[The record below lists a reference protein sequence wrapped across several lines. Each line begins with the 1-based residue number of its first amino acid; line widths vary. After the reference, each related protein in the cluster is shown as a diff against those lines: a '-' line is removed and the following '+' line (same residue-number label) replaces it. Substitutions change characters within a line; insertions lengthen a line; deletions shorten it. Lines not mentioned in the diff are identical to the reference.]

1 MRPRRLHGYSGGAF
15 GEGETINYF
24 VTGATGFVG
33 RHLVEQLL
41 KREGTVYALVREGS
55 RGRLDALGERLGAGN
70 RLVAVPGDLSKPAL
84 GIESLDAPIEHVF
97 HLAAVYD
104 MEADEET
111 SRRANVDGT
120 RHVVE
125 WANAQGVGLFH
136 HTSSIAVA
144 GRYEGLFREDM
155 FDEGQKLDHPY
166 FATKWESE
174 RIVREELTVP
184 FRVYRPGIVIGHSE
198 TGVID
203 KADGPYYYFKLLQKL
218 RNALPQW
225 FPLAG
230 PEGGRANLVPVDFVA
245 RAMDHIA
252 HQEAGGLPGDT
263 FHLVDPKPLTTGEA
277 LNEFAKAAHAPQFA
291 MRVDANLTNIVPKQV
306 MAGLMAVPTVKA
318 IRRQILSDL
327 DIPSAALEYR
337 DFKCDFDARDAQRA
351 LRGTGVAV
359 PPLSSY
365 ADRVWDY
372 WERNLDPDLFR
383 ERSLASTVEGKRIV
397 VTGASSGIGR
407 DLALRIGEAGGTVLL
422 VSRTRE
428 TLEKVAAEVTELGG
442 TAHVHPADLSDL
454 EEIDRVAQEILDEH
468 GGVDVL
474 VNNAGRSIRRSVA
487 SSYDR
492 FHDYE
497 RTMKLNY
504 FGALKLILAFLPGMR
519 ERRSGHLINVSSI
532 GVQTNTP
539 RFSAYVA
546 SKSAL
551 DAFSRSIAPEV
562 IGDGVNVTTVYMP
575 LVRTPMI
582 APTGIYDAFPTLTP
596 EEAAEM
602 ITDAMMDKPKR
613 KASRLGTFGEVA
625 YAISPKTV
633 DLILNAAYKI
643 FPDSSAAKGESKE
656 LPEGEKGSDGDGKDD
671 GMSTEAVAMAYLLR
685 GVHF

>member
-1 MRPRRLHGYSGGAF
+1 V
-15 GEGETINYF
+15 NYF

-41 KREGTVYALVREGS
+41 RREGAVVHALVREGS
-55 RGRLDALGERLGAGN
+55 RGRLDELGERLGAGE
-70 RLVAVPGDLSKPAL
+70 RLVAVPGDLSEPNL
-84 GIESLDAPIEHVF
+84 GVERLDTPIDHLF

-104 MEADEET
+104 MEADEES
-111 SRRANVDGT
+111 SRRANVEGT
-120 RHVVE
+120 RHAVE
-125 WANAQGVGLFH
+125 LANAQGVGLFH

-144 GRYEGLFREDM
+144 GRFEGLFREDM
-155 FDEGQKLDHPY
+155 FDEGQRLDHPY
-166 FATKWESE
+166 FRTKWEAE
-174 RIVREELTVP
+174 KLVRTELRVP

-198 TGVID
+198 TGEMD
-203 KADGPYYYFKLLQKL
+203 KIDGPYYFFKLLKRL
-218 RNALPQW
+218 RHALPAW

-230 PEGGRANLVPVDFVA
+230 PEGGRLNLVPVDFVA

-252 HQEAGGLPGDT
+252 HMGDDELPGET
-263 FHLVDPKPLTTGEA
+263 FHLVDPSPPSMGEA
-277 LNEFAKAAHAPQFA
+277 LNDFARAAHAPQFA
-291 MRVDANLTNIVPKQV
+291 MRLDANVTGIVPKQV
-306 MAGLMAVPTVKA
+306 RAGLMALPTVKA
-318 IRRQILSDL
+318 IRNQVLADL
-327 DIPSAALEYR
+327 DVPVGVLDEVGTLTAE
-337 DFKCDFDARDAQRA
+337 FDARDTQRA
-351 LRGTGVAV
+351 LRGSGIAV

-365 ADRVWDY
+365 AGRVWDY

-383 ERSLASTVEGKRIV
+383 ERSLSSAVAGKRIV

-407 DLALRIGEAGGTVLL
+407 DLARKIGEAGGEVIL

-428 TLEKVAAEVTELGG
+428 TLEEVKAEVEEAGG
-442 TAHVHPADLSDL
+442 TAHVHPCDLSDL
-454 EEIDRVAQEILDEH
+454 DDIDRLAAEILERH

-487 SSYDR
+487 ASYDR

-519 ERRSGHLINVSSI
+519 ERRGGHVVNVSSI

-562 IGDGVNVTTVYMP
+562 IGDGVSVTTVYMP

-582 APTGIYDAFPTLTP
+582 APTSMYDAFPTLSP
-596 EEAAEM
+596 DEAAEK
-602 ITDAMMDKPKR
+602 ICDALIDRPKR
-613 KASRLGTFGEVA
+613 VASRLGTFGEVA

-633 DLILNAAYKI
+633 DIVLNTAYRI
-643 FPDSSAAKGESKE
+643 FPDSKAAKGD
-656 LPEGEKGSDGDGKDD
+656 GADGAGSDGG
-671 GMSTEAVAMAYLLR
+671 GGEMSTEAVAMAYLLR